1 MEWLIG
7 NSANFDQIELVSQK
21 KNKYAIKLSPR
32 PYLLPV
38 DTEGEGEESSDIE
51 YIEVID
57 TGIQSVDKVKQH
69 LLNVLKEYDS
79 SDEIN
84 VFYFNGTKHW
94 IDVNKRNAIYHSCDL
109 FEKDGIETYSLWV
122 DNALVSLP
130 ISTVKKFL
138 ADLEKYAKSCYDVT
152 AAHAANIKNLTK
164 IEDILKYNVTTGYPA
179 AIELN
184 TYTD

>member
-1 MEWLIG
+1 MEWLKG
-7 NSANFDQIELVSQK
+7 NSTNFDQIELVSQK

-32 PYLLPV
+32 PYLPV
-38 DTEGEGEESSDIE
+38 DTEGEEEEYNDIE

-69 LLNVLKEYDS
+69 LLNVLKQYDS
-79 SDEIN
+79 SDEVN

-94 IDVNKRNAIYHSCDL
+94 IDVNKRNAIYHICDL
-109 FEKDGIETYSLWV
+109 LEKDGTETYSLWV
-122 DNALVSLP
+122 DNEPVSLP
-130 ISTVKKFL
+130 ISTVKNFL
-138 ADLEKYAKSCYDVT
+138 ADLEKYAKSCYDTT
-152 AAHAANIKNLTK
+152 ASHAANIQNLKK
-164 IEDILKYNVTTGYPA
+164 IEDILKYNVTTGYPI

>member
-1 MEWLIG
+1 MEWLKG
-7 NSANFDQIELVSQK
+7 NGANFDQIELVSQK

-38 DTEGEGEESSDIE
+38 DTASEGEESSDIE
-51 YIEVID
+51 YVEVID

-79 SDEIN
+79 SDEVN

-109 FEKDGIETYSLWV
+109 FEKDGIDTYSLWV

-152 AAHAANIKNLTK
+152 ASHAANIKNLTK